1 MNNSNIF
8 IDLVDLIVLEFK
20 LGKRNI
26 RYIYDTKN
34 LNNISIISFI
44 DIFPFF
50 AILPLHHIW
59 YYFNRSTP

>member
-8 IDLVDLIVLEFK
+8 IDLVDLIVLAFK

-50 AILPLHHIW
+50 CNITI
-59 YYFNRSTP
+59 TPYMVLF